1 MNVLYTRN
9 ICLISLDFYGKNNSF
24 FFDNKNNFVILISHL
39 IKCGLIKVGGLKTME
54 IIAIVI
60 SSLALIAIIVAI
72 ILIIKNSN
80 KKGEAPQV
88 DLKEIGMLQQQLN
101 SLTDQLKT
109 NIKLSVSE
117 EINKVLE
124 QTTKSNELNNE
135 KLERFQ
141 NGITESLNKRFDALN
156 KQIDDKLI
164 EINKKV
170 DEKLAEGFKTTGET
184 MAQVRER
191 LQAID
196 AAQKNIE
203 ELSKD
208 VVSLRGVLE
217 GNQTRGQYGE
227 YQLSMVL
234 HNVFGDT
241 TGCYQEQYTMKK
253 VKDGDDVRA
262 DAVVFMPEPNK
273 MICIDSK
280 FPFQDYQRIFE
291 TDVQEE
297 KERLTKEFGNAVKK
311 HITVIKDKYIVE
323 GKTAPEALMFIPND
337 GVFAFIHQNL
347 DDVIEYAR
355 SKKVILTSPST
366 LPAILVTIN
375 MVRIEVER
383 SKNAEEINRH
393 LQRLA
398 KDFEMFGREW
408 ESFSNALDRTTK
420 TRESL
425 DHRVGKITNK
435 FQAISTSND
444 LEDDIKQIE
453 GDSRE

>member
-1 MNVLYTRN
+1 MSN
-9 ICLISLDFYGKNNSF
+9 IDWRF
-24 FFDNKNNFVILISHL
+24 F
-39 IKCGLIKVGGLKTME
+39 ME
-54 IIAIVI
+54 NII
-60 SSLALIAIIVAI
+60 IIVLASL
-72 ILIIKNSN
+72 ILVAVIVGIVLIVRNA
-80 KKGEAPQV
+80 KKPNEPAQL
-88 DLKEIGMLQQQLN
+88 DLKEIGALQQQLT
-101 SLTDQLKT
+101 SLTDQLKV

-117 EINKVLE
+117 EMNKVLE
-124 QTTKSNELNNE
+124 QSNKSNEFNNE

-141 NGITESLNKRFDALN
+141 KNITESLATRFDALN

-196 AAQKNIE
+196 DAQKNIE
-203 ELSKD
+203 ALSKD

-217 GNQTRGQYGE
+217 GNQSRGQYGE

-241 TGCYQEQYTMKK
+241 MGCYEEQYTMKK

-280 FPFQDYQRIFE
+280 FPFQDYQRIFD
-291 TDVQEE
+291 TDDAEE

-337 GVFAFIHQNL
+337 GVFAFVHHNL
-347 DDVIEYAR
+347 EDVVDYAR
-355 SKKVILTSPST
+355 KQKVILTSPST

-383 SKNAEEINRH
+383 SKNAEEINKH
-393 LQRLA
+393 LHRLA

-408 ESFSNALDRTTK
+408 DKFSNALEQTSKR
-420 TRESL
+420 REEL
-425 DHRVGKITNK
+425 DHRVGKLTNK
-435 FQAISTSND
+435 FQSISTNSG
-444 LEDDIKQIE
+444 LEDEPKQI
-453 GDSRE
+453 DDTDNQ

>member
-1 MNVLYTRN
+1 
-9 ICLISLDFYGKNNSF
+9 
-24 FFDNKNNFVILISHL
+24 
-39 IKCGLIKVGGLKTME
+39 ME
-54 IIAIVI
+54 YVAIII

-72 ILIIKNSN
+72 VLIVKSN
-80 KKGEAPQV
+80 KKQEAPQL
-88 DLKEIGMLQQQLN
+88 DLKEIGALQQQLS
-101 SLTDQLKT
+101 SLSEQLKT
-109 NIKLSVSE
+109 NIELAVTKE
-117 EINKVLE
+117 MNKVLE
-124 QTTKSNELNNE
+124 QSGKSSEVNNE

-141 NGITESLNKRFDALN
+141 KNITDSLATRFDALN

-170 DEKLAEGFKTTGET
+170 DEKLAEGFKGTAET
-184 MAQVRER
+184 MAQVREPP
-191 LQAID
+191 QAID
-196 AAQKNIE
+196 TAQKNIE
-203 ELSKD
+203 KLSTD
-208 VVSLRGVLE
+208 VVSLRSVLE
-217 GNQTRGQYGE
+217 GNQSRGQYGE

-241 TGCYQEQYTMKK
+241 KGCYQEQYTMKK

-280 FPFQDYQRIFE
+280 FPFQDYQRIFD
-291 TDVQEE
+291 TDDPEE

-337 GVFAFIHQNL
+337 GVFAFVHHNL
-347 DDVIEYAR
+347 EDVVEYAR

-383 SKNAEEINRH
+383 SKNADEINKH

-408 ESFSNALDRTTK
+408 DKFSNALEQTGKR
-420 TRESL
+420 REEL
-425 DHRVGKITNK
+425 DHRVGRITTK
-435 FQAISTSND
+435 FQAINTNNG
-444 LEDDIKQIE
+444 LEEEVKQLE
-453 GDSRE
+453 GDNRE

>member
-1 MNVLYTRN
+1 
-9 ICLISLDFYGKNNSF
+9 
-24 FFDNKNNFVILISHL
+24 
-39 IKCGLIKVGGLKTME
+39 ME
-54 IIAIVI
+54 IAAIII

-72 ILIIKNSN
+72 VLIIRKPNNQQAS
-80 KKGEAPQV
+80 QV

-117 EINKVLE
+117 EITKVME
-124 QTTKSNELNNE
+124 QTQKSNELNNE

-141 NGITESLNKRFDALN
+141 AGITESLNKRFDALN

-170 DEKLAEGFKTTGET
+170 DEKLAEGFKSTGET

-203 ELSKD
+203 KLSSD
-208 VVSLRGVLE
+208 VVSLKSVLE
-217 GNQTRGQYGE
+217 GNQSRGQYGE

-234 HNVFGDT
+234 HSVFGDT
-241 TGCYQEQYTMKK
+241 TGCYQEQFTMKK

-291 TDVQEE
+291 TDIQEE
-297 KERLTKEFGNAVKK
+297 KDRLTKEFGNAVKK

-337 GVFAFIHQNL
+337 GVFAFIHHNL
-347 DDVIEYAR
+347 EDVVEYAR

-408 ESFSNALDRTTK
+408 DKFSNALEQTGKR
-420 TRESL
+420 REEL
-425 DHRVGKITNK
+425 DHRVGRITNK
-435 FQAISTSND
+435 FQAINTSNNLSDD
-444 LEDDIKQIE
+444 LRQIE
-453 GDSRE
+453 GDNSEQL

>member
-1 MNVLYTRN
+1 MW
-9 ICLISLDFYGKNNSF
+9 F
-24 FFDNKNNFVILISHL
+24 NKS
-39 IKCGLIKVGGLKTME
+39 GGLKTME
-54 IIAIVI
+54 IAAIII
-60 SSLALIAIIVAI
+60 SSLALIAIVIAI

-291 TDVQEE
+291 TDAQEE

-408 ESFSNALDRTTK
+408 DKFSNALEQTGKR
-420 TRESL
+420 REEL
-425 DHRVGKITNK
+425 DHRVGRITTK
-435 FQAISTSND
+435 FQAINTNNG
-444 LEDDIKQIE
+444 LEEEVKQLE
-453 GDSRE
+453 GDNRE

>member
-1 MNVLYTRN
+1 MLDVVL
-9 ICLISLDFYGKNNSF
+9 
-24 FFDNKNNFVILISHL
+24 
-39 IKCGLIKVGGLKTME
+39 
-54 IIAIVI
+54 III
-60 SSLALIAIIVAI
+60 SSLILIAVVVAI
-72 ILIIKNSN
+72 ILLVRKSN
-80 KKGEAPQV
+80 NKVEMPQL
-88 DLKEIGMLQQQLN
+88 DLKEIGALQQQLTM
-101 SLTDQLKT
+101 LTEQMKT

-117 EINKVLE
+117 EMNKILE
-124 QTTKSNELNNE
+124 QSNKNSEANNE

-141 NGITESLNKRFDALN
+141 KNITESLANRFDALN
-156 KQIDDKLI
+156 KQINDKLI

-170 DEKLAEGFKTTGET
+170 DEKLAEGFKGTSET

-196 AAQKNIE
+196 TAQKNIE
-203 ELSKD
+203 KLSGD
-208 VVSLRGVLE
+208 VVSLRTVLE
-217 GNQTRGQYGE
+217 GNQSRGQYGE

-280 FPFQDYQRIFE
+280 FPFQDYQRIFD
-291 TDVQEE
+291 TDNQEE

-337 GVFAFIHQNL
+337 GVFAFVHQNL
-347 DDVIEYAR
+347 EEVIEYAR

-383 SKNAEEINRH
+383 SKNADEINKH

-408 ESFSNALDRTTK
+408 DSFSTALERTSK
-420 TRESL
+420 QRENL
-425 DHRVGKITNK
+425 DHRVGKITGK
-435 FQAISTSND
+435 FQAINTNNG
-444 LEDDIKQIE
+444 LDDEPKQIA
-453 GDSRE
+453 GDSSEEL

>member
-1 MNVLYTRN
+1 
-9 ICLISLDFYGKNNSF
+9 
-24 FFDNKNNFVILISHL
+24 
-39 IKCGLIKVGGLKTME
+39 ME
-54 IIAIVI
+54 IVTLVIA
-60 SSLALIAIIVAI
+60 SLALIAVIIAI
-72 ILIIKNSN
+72 VLIVKNAN
-80 KKGEAPQV
+80 KKAETPQL
-88 DLKEIGMLQQQLN
+88 DLKEIGALQQQLS
-101 SLTDQLKT
+101 SLTDQLKV

-117 EINKVLE
+117 EMNKILE
-124 QTTKSNELNNE
+124 QSGKTSEANNE

-141 NGITESLNKRFDALN
+141 KNITESLANRFDALN
-156 KQIDDKLI
+156 KQINDKLL

-170 DEKLAEGFKTTGET
+170 DEKLAEGFKGTAET

-196 AAQKNIE
+196 TAQKNIE
-203 ELSKD
+203 KLSTD
-208 VVSLRGVLE
+208 VVSLRSVLE
-217 GNQTRGQYGE
+217 GNQSRGQYGE

-253 VKDGDDVRA
+253 AKDGDDVRA

-291 TDVQEE
+291 TDNAEE

-337 GVFAFIHQNL
+337 GVFAFVHQNL
-347 DDVIEYAR
+347 EEVIEYAR

-383 SKNAEEINRH
+383 SKNADEINKH

-408 ESFSNALDRTTK
+408 DKFSNALEQTGKR
-420 TRESL
+420 REEL
-425 DHRVGKITNK
+425 DHRVGRITGK
-435 FQAISTSND
+435 FQAINTNNN
-444 LEDDIKQIE
+444 LGEEPKQIE
-453 GDSRE
+453 GDNSEEL

>member
-1 MNVLYTRN
+1 MET
-9 ICLISLDFYGKNNSF
+9 I
-24 FFDNKNNFVILISHL
+24 ILI
-39 IKCGLIKVGGLKTME
+39 I
-54 IIAIVI
+54 I
-60 SSLALIAIIVAI
+60 SSLVLLAVIVAI
-72 ILIIKNSN
+72 ILIVITS
-80 KKGEAPQV
+80 KKKVEAPQQL
-88 DLKEIGMLQQQLN
+88 DLKEIGALSQQLN
-101 SLTDQLKT
+101 SLSNELKT
-109 NIKLSVSE
+109 NIKLSVME
-117 EINKVLE
+117 EMNKILE
-124 QTTKSNELNNE
+124 QSGKNSETNNE

-141 NGITESLNKRFDALN
+141 KNITESLANRFDALN
-156 KQIDDKLI
+156 KQINDKLI

-170 DEKLAEGFKTTGET
+170 DEKLAEGFKGTSET

-196 AAQKNIE
+196 DAQKNIE
-203 ELSKD
+203 ALSKD

-217 GNQTRGQYGE
+217 GNQSRGQYGE

-291 TDVQEE
+291 TDNSEE

-337 GVFAFIHQNL
+337 GVFAFIHHNL
-347 DDVIEYAR
+347 ESVVDYAR
-355 SKKVILTSPST
+355 DQRVIITSPST

-383 SKNAEEINRH
+383 SKNLEEINKNLRM
-393 LQRLA
+393 LGKQFVGFSKEWDTFSRQL
-398 KDFEMFGREW
+398 ETVSRSREK
-408 ESFSNALDRTTK
+408 LD
-420 TRESL
+420 TRVN
-425 DHRVGKITNK
+425 RITNK
-435 FQAISTSND
+435 FDAISIND
-444 LEDDIKQIE
+444 KELIKEEPSEDSE
-453 GDSRE
+453 E

>member
-1 MNVLYTRN
+1 
-9 ICLISLDFYGKNNSF
+9 
-24 FFDNKNNFVILISHL
+24 
-39 IKCGLIKVGGLKTME
+39 ME
-54 IIAIVI
+54 YVAIVI

-72 ILIIKNSN
+72 VLIIINGN
-80 KKGEAPQV
+80 KKAEAPQL
-88 DLKEIGMLQQQLN
+88 DLKEIGALQQQLN
-101 SLTDQLKT
+101 SLSEQLKT

-117 EINKVLE
+117 EIHKVME
-124 QTTKSNELNNE
+124 QTAKNSELNNE

-141 NGITESLNKRFDALN
+141 SGITESLNKRFDALN

-217 GNQTRGQYGE
+217 GNQSRGQYGE

-241 TGCYQEQYTMKK
+241 TGCYQEQYTMRK

-291 TDVQEE
+291 TDVIEE

-311 HITVIKDKYIVE
+311 HITVIKEKYIVE

-347 DDVIEYAR
+347 EDVIEYAR

-383 SKNAEEINRH
+383 SKNADEINKH

-408 ESFSNALDRTTK
+408 DKFSNALEQTGRR
-420 TRESL
+420 REEL
-425 DHRVGKITNK
+425 DHRVGRITNK
-435 FQAISTSND
+435 FQAINTNNNLD
-444 LEDDIKQIE
+444 EELKQL
-453 GDSRE
+453 GDSGEEL

>member
-1 MNVLYTRN
+1 ML
-9 ICLISLDFYGKNNSF
+9 
-24 FFDNKNNFVILISHL
+24 
-39 IKCGLIKVGGLKTME
+39 E
-54 IIAIVI
+54 II
-60 SSLALIAIIVAI
+60 IIVLASLILVAVIIGI
-72 ILIIKNSN
+72 ILLVINS
-80 KKGEAPQV
+80 KKKVEPALAPQL
-88 DLKEIGMLQQQLN
+88 DLKEIGALSQQLT
-101 SLTDQLKT
+101 SLTNELKT

-117 EINKVLE
+117 EMNKVLE
-124 QTTKSNELNNE
+124 QSGKSNETNNE

-141 NGITESLNKRFDALN
+141 RNITESLATRFDALN

-170 DEKLAEGFKTTGET
+170 DEKLQEGFKATGET

-196 AAQKNIE
+196 DAQKNIE
-203 ELSKD
+203 NLSKD
-208 VVSLRGVLE
+208 VVSLRSVLE
-217 GNQTRGQYGE
+217 GNQSRGQYGE

-241 TGCYQEQYTMKK
+241 MGCYEEQYTMKK

-280 FPFQDYQRIFE
+280 FPFQDYQRIFD
-291 TDVQEE
+291 TDNAEE

-337 GVFAFIHQNL
+337 GVFAFIHHNL
-347 DDVIEYAR
+347 EDVVDYAR

-383 SKNAEEINRH
+383 SKNAEEINKH
-393 LQRLA
+393 LHKLA

-408 ESFSNALDRTTK
+408 ESFSSSLEKTTK
-420 TRESL
+420 RREEL
-425 DHRVGKITNK
+425 DHRVGRLTNK
-435 FQAISTSND
+435 FQSISTNNG
-444 LEDDIKQIE
+444 LDDEPIQIE
-453 GDSRE
+453 ETNNED

>member
-1 MNVLYTRN
+1 
-9 ICLISLDFYGKNNSF
+9 
-24 FFDNKNNFVILISHL
+24 
-39 IKCGLIKVGGLKTME
+39 ME
-54 IIAIVI
+54 YAIIII
-60 SSLALIAIIVAI
+60 SSLALIATIVAI
-72 ILIIKNSN
+72 VLLIKNSKN
-80 KKGEAPQV
+80 KSAEAAPQL
-88 DLKEIGMLQQQLN
+88 DLKEIGALSQQLT

-109 NIKLSVSE
+109 NIKLAVTE
-117 EINKVLE
+117 EMNKVLLE
-124 QTTKSNELNNE
+124 NNKNSESNNQ

-141 NGITESLNKRFDALN
+141 TNITESLSKRFDALN

-170 DEKLAEGFKTTGET
+170 DEKLAEGFKNTGET

-208 VVSLRGVLE
+208 VVSLRSVLE

-241 TGCYQEQYTMKK
+241 TGCYQEQFTMKK

-291 TDVQEE
+291 SDNPEE
-297 KERLTKEFGNAVKK
+297 KEKLTKEFGNAVKK

-337 GVFAFIHQNL
+337 GVFAFIHQSL
-347 DDVIEYAR
+347 EDVVEYAR

-383 SKNAEEINRH
+383 SKNAEEINKH

-408 ESFSNALDRTTK
+408 DKFSNALEQTGRR
-420 TRESL
+420 REEL
-425 DHRVGKITNK
+425 DHRVGRITNK
-435 FQAISTSND
+435 FQAINTNSGLS
-444 LEDDIKQIE
+444 DDIKQIE
-453 GDSRE
+453 GDESE

>member
-1 MNVLYTRN
+1 MEN
-9 ICLISLDFYGKNNSF
+9 IIIIILISL
-24 FFDNKNNFVILISHL
+24 V
-39 IKCGLIKVGGLKTME
+39 
-54 IIAIVI
+54 
-60 SSLALIAIIVAI
+60 LIAIIVAI
-72 ILIIKNSN
+72 FLIVRNSN
-80 KKGEAPQV
+80 KKSETPQL
-88 DLKEIGMLQQQLN
+88 DLKEIGALQQQLN
-101 SLTDQLKT
+101 SLTEQLKT

-117 EINKVLE
+117 EMNKILE
-124 QTTKSNELNNE
+124 QSGKNSEANNE

-141 NGITESLNKRFDALN
+141 KNITESLANRFDALN

-170 DEKLAEGFKTTGET
+170 DEKLAEGFKGTAET

-196 AAQKNIE
+196 TAQKNIE
-203 ELSKD
+203 KLSTD
-208 VVSLRGVLE
+208 VVSLRSVLE
-217 GNQTRGQYGE
+217 GNQSRGQYGE

-291 TDVQEE
+291 TDNLEE
-297 KERLTKEFGNAVKK
+297 KEKLTKEFGNAVKK

-337 GVFAFIHQNL
+337 GVFAFVHQNL
-347 DDVIEYAR
+347 EDVIEYAR
-355 SKKVILTSPST
+355 TKKVILTSPST

-383 SKNAEEINRH
+383 SKNADEINKH

-408 ESFSNALDRTTK
+408 DKFSNALEQTGKR
-420 TRESL
+420 REEL
-425 DHRVGKITNK
+425 DHRVGKITGK
-435 FQAISTSND
+435 FQAISTNNS
-444 LEDDIKQIE
+444 LGEEPKQIE
-453 GDSRE
+453 GDSGEEL

>member
-1 MNVLYTRN
+1 
-9 ICLISLDFYGKNNSF
+9 
-24 FFDNKNNFVILISHL
+24 
-39 IKCGLIKVGGLKTME
+39 ME
-54 IIAIVI
+54 YVAIVI

-72 ILIIKNSN
+72 VLIVKNNN
-80 KKGEAPQV
+80 KRVEAPQL
-88 DLKEIGMLQQQLN
+88 DLKEIGALQQQLN
-101 SLTDQLKT
+101 SLNDQLKT
-109 NIKLSVSE
+109 NIELAVSK

-124 QTTKSNELNNE
+124 QTGKSNELNNE

-141 NGITESLNKRFDALN
+141 KNITESLNTRFDALN

-170 DEKLAEGFKTTGET
+170 DEKLAEGFKNTGET

-208 VVSLRGVLE
+208 VVSLRSVLE
-217 GNQTRGQYGE
+217 GNQSRGQYGE

-291 TDVQEE
+291 TEVAEE
-297 KERLTKEFGNAVKK
+297 KERLTREFGNAVKK

-347 DDVIEYAR
+347 EDVIEYAR

-383 SKNAEEINRH
+383 SKNADEINRH

-408 ESFSNALDRTTK
+408 DKFSNALEQTGKR
-420 TRESL
+420 REEL
-425 DHRVGKITNK
+425 DHRVGRITNK
-435 FQAISTSND
+435 FQAINTNNN
-444 LEDDIKQIE
+444 LEDELKQL
-453 GDSRE
+453 GDSSEEL

>member
-1 MNVLYTRN
+1 MET
-9 ICLISLDFYGKNNSF
+9 I
-24 FFDNKNNFVILISHL
+24 ILI
-39 IKCGLIKVGGLKTME
+39 I
-54 IIAIVI
+54 I
-60 SSLALIAIIVAI
+60 SSLVLIAVIVAI
-72 ILIIKNSN
+72 VLIIKNSN
-80 KKGEAPQV
+80 KKVEMPQL
-88 DLKEIGMLQQQLN
+88 DLKEIGALQQQLN
-101 SLTDQLKT
+101 SLTEQMKT
-109 NIKLSVSE
+109 NIELSMAKE
-117 EINKVLE
+117 MNKILE
-124 QTTKSNELNNE
+124 QSGKSSEANNE

-141 NGITESLNKRFDALN
+141 KNITESLANRFDALN
-156 KQIDDKLI
+156 KQINDKLF

-170 DEKLAEGFKTTGET
+170 DEKLAEGFKGTSET

-196 AAQKNIE
+196 DAQKNIE
-203 ELSKD
+203 ALSKD
-208 VVSLRGVLE
+208 VVSLRSVLE
-217 GNQTRGQYGE
+217 GNQSRGQYGE

-241 TGCYQEQYTMKK
+241 TGCYQEQYTMRK

-291 TDVQEE
+291 TDNQEE

-337 GVFAFIHQNL
+337 GVFAFVHQNL
-347 DDVIEYAR
+347 EDVIEYAR

-383 SKNAEEINRH
+383 SKNAEEINKH

-408 ESFSNALDRTTK
+408 DKFSNAFEQTGRR
-420 TRESL
+420 REEL
-425 DHRVGKITNK
+425 DHRVGRITNK
-435 FQAISTSND
+435 FQAISTNNG
-444 LEDDIKQIE
+444 LEDEPKQI
-453 GDSRE
+453 GDNGEEL

>member
-1 MNVLYTRN
+1 MEIVT
-9 ICLISLDFYGKNNSF
+9 LI
-24 FFDNKNNFVILISHL
+24 IA
-39 IKCGLIKVGGLKTME
+39 GLALVAV
-54 IIAIVI
+54 IIAIV
-60 SSLALIAIIVAI
+60 LIVR
-72 ILIIKNSN
+72 NSN
-80 KKGEAPQV
+80 RKVETPQL
-88 DLKEIGMLQQQLN
+88 DLKEIGALQQQLS

-117 EINKVLE
+117 EMNKLLE
-124 QTTKSNELNNE
+124 QSGKTSETNNE

-141 NGITESLNKRFDALN
+141 KNITESLATRFDALN

-170 DEKLAEGFKTTGET
+170 DEKLAEGFKGTAET

-196 AAQKNIE
+196 TAQKNIE
-203 ELSKD
+203 KLSTD
-208 VVSLRGVLE
+208 VVSLRSVLE
-217 GNQTRGQYGE
+217 GNQSRGQYGE

-291 TDVQEE
+291 TDVLEE
-297 KERLTKEFGNAVKK
+297 KEKLTKEFGNAVKK

-347 DDVIEYAR
+347 EEVIEYAR
-355 SKKVILTSPST
+355 TKKVILTSPST

-383 SKNAEEINRH
+383 SKNADEINKH

-408 ESFSNALDRTTK
+408 DSFSNALERTTRQ
-420 TRESL
+420 RESL

-435 FQAISTSND
+435 FQAINTNNN
-444 LEDDIKQIE
+444 LGEEPKQIE
-453 GDSRE
+453 GDSSEEL

>member
-1 MNVLYTRN
+1 
-9 ICLISLDFYGKNNSF
+9 
-24 FFDNKNNFVILISHL
+24 
-39 IKCGLIKVGGLKTME
+39 ME
-54 IIAIVI
+54 IIAIII
-60 SSLALIAIIVAI
+60 SSLALIAIIIAI
-72 ILIIKNSN
+72 ILIVKKSN
-80 KKGEAPQV
+80 QKVELPQI

-101 SLTDQLKT
+101 SLTEQLKV

-117 EINKVLE
+117 EMNKVLE
-124 QTTKSNELNNE
+124 QNGKSSEVNNE

-141 NGITESLNKRFDALN
+141 KNITESLANRFDALN
-156 KQIDDKLI
+156 KQIDTKLI

-217 GNQTRGQYGE
+217 GNQSRGQYGE

-273 MICIDSK
+273 MICVDSK

-291 TDVQEE
+291 TDNSEE

-347 DDVIEYAR
+347 EDVVEYAR

-408 ESFSNALDRTTK
+408 DKFSNALEQTGRR
-420 TRESL
+420 REEL
-425 DHRVGKITNK
+425 DHRVGRITNK
-435 FQAISTSND
+435 FQAISTNND
-444 LEDDIKQIE
+444 LGEDIKRIE
-453 GDSRE
+453 EDSGE

>member
-1 MNVLYTRN
+1 
-9 ICLISLDFYGKNNSF
+9 
-24 FFDNKNNFVILISHL
+24 
-39 IKCGLIKVGGLKTME
+39 ME
-54 IIAIVI
+54 YVAIII

-72 ILIIKNSN
+72 VLIVKSN
-80 KKGEAPQV
+80 KKQEAPQL
-88 DLKEIGMLQQQLN
+88 DLKEIGALQQQLS
-101 SLTDQLKT
+101 SLSEQLKT
-109 NIKLSVSE
+109 NIELAVTKE
-117 EINKVLE
+117 MNKVLE
-124 QTTKSNELNNE
+124 QSGKSSEVNNE

-141 NGITESLNKRFDALN
+141 KNITDSLATRFDALN

-170 DEKLAEGFKTTGET
+170 DEKLAEGFKGTAET

-196 AAQKNIE
+196 TAQKNIE
-203 ELSKD
+203 KLSTD
-208 VVSLRGVLE
+208 VVSLRSVLE
-217 GNQTRGQYGE
+217 GNQSRGQYGE

-241 TGCYQEQYTMKK
+241 KGCYQEQYTMKK

-280 FPFQDYQRIFE
+280 FPFQDYQRIFD
-291 TDVQEE
+291 TDDPEE

-337 GVFAFIHQNL
+337 GVFAFVHHNL
-347 DDVIEYAR
+347 EDVVEYAR

-383 SKNAEEINRH
+383 SKNADEINKH

-408 ESFSNALDRTTK
+408 DKFSNALEQTGKR
-420 TRESL
+420 REEL
-425 DHRVGKITNK
+425 DHRVGRITNK
-435 FQAISTSND
+435 FQAINTNNN
-444 LEDDIKQIE
+444 LDDELKQIE
-453 GDSRE
+453 GDSGEEL